1 MHLTLLHPVPLSL
14 DWLGPNFEVF
24 YADSLWALVCIIS
37 NAPMLSTFKQYQM
50 KISAKR
56 SDLLMATIMA
66 SGMSFFMTLFATLL
80 REGLT
85 PRLSDAMGKL
95 LRHQTWHKLP
105 SGPSAVT
112 NRKKDHRQNNYAGK
126 DAFNGRH
133 PLKSYQ
139 NDSNLARHDLIMHRS
154 LSDLLDCNSSD
165 VHDQEFVWL

>member
-50 KISAKR
+50 KVSAKR

-95 LRHQTWHKLP
+95 VRHQTWHKLP
-105 SGPSAVT
+105 AGLVLSRIARKIIGRITMQEKMPSMGAIPLRVT
-112 NRKKDHRQNNYAGK
+112 RMIAT
-126 DAFNGRH
+126 
-133 PLKSYQ
+133 
-139 NDSNLARHDLIMHRS
+139 
-154 LSDLLDCNSSD
+154 
-165 VHDQEFVWL
+165 

>member
-1 MHLTLLHPVPLSL
+1 
-14 DWLGPNFEVF
+14 
-24 YADSLWALVCIIS
+24 
-37 NAPMLSTFKQYQM
+37 MLSTFKQHQM

-95 LRHQTWHKLP
+95 VRHQTWQKLP
-105 SGPSAVT
+105 AGPSAVT